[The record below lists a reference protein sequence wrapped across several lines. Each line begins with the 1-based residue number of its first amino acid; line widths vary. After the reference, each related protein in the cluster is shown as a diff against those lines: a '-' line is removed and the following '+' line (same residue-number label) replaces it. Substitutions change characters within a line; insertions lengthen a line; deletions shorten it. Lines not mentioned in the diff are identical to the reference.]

1 MTSVVQQGNSHYG
14 EYVLQFD
21 FNYTHLFE
29 TCSRTQFNHQYEAL
43 LETALRYH
51 DCEGSKSTSTSEAER
66 ITLQPNPLLDLLRDS
81 YSNSKTNCLS
91 VQSHCLTKVW
101 SQIQFFRLLFI
112 VETCLI
118 CLEFFRLSL
127 VLSRLNTSH
136 RTLFKKNSPPPILSF
151 QPGL

>member
-1 MTSVVQQGNSHYG
+1 MQQGNSLYR
-14 EYVLQFD
+14 EYVLKFN

-29 TCSRTQFNHQYEAL
+29 TYSRTQFNHQYEAL

-51 DCEGSKSTSTSEAER
+51 DCQGSSKSTSTSEAER

-101 SQIQFFRLLFI
+101 PQIPFFILLFVDFWI
-112 VETCLI
+112 ISELSQPVSLSACQYSVTVVQCL
-118 CLEFFRLSL
+118 
-127 VLSRLNTSH
+127 
-136 RTLFKKNSPPPILSF
+136 
-151 QPGL
+151 